1 MIVGGEETC
10 GGINKFKKR
19 GGGKTQVR
27 AEERKKRRE
36 KKRDETSQRC
46 SVASL
51 AAPAHYTYA
60 CTMSAE
66 ATTMTM
72 RHIARHLCA
81 VAGAQ
86 EATNWMLGNE
96 KFREPAS
103 RKKRIFR
110 GTAAGLLISTDLQR
124 KRVQETIHPRSLRW
138 QARRALAAS
147 PQSAKF
153 KRFLSHVIKMAVDA
167 MMVFQTGEESW
178 VNHGLLSGLPCEYSC
193 SWPTSEREHMRIL
206 RTLRKHRRRQRCQS
220 SKIMRR
226 WGGLKNERRKPNGI
240 LRTRENWGRC
250 AGAIQRTSW

>member
-1 MIVGGEETC
+1 MGD
-10 GGINKFKKR
+10 INKFKKR
-19 GGGKTQVR
+19 GGKTQVR

-110 GTAAGLLISTDLQR
+110 GTAGRFVDFYGLTEETCAGDHPSALTSVAGAPCASSIST
-124 KRVQETIHPRSLRW
+124 I
-138 QARRALAAS
+138 
-147 PQSAKF
+147 
-153 KRFLSHVIKMAVDA
+153 
-167 MMVFQTGEESW
+167 
-178 VNHGLLSGLPCEYSC
+178 
-193 SWPTSEREHMRIL
+193 
-206 RTLRKHRRRQRCQS
+206 CQ
-220 SKIMRR
+220 I
-226 WGGLKNERRKPNGI
+226 
-240 LRTRENWGRC
+240 
-250 AGAIQRTSW
+250 